1 VTAHHTISAK
11 TINLVAER
19 AGVAVLDVRRAL
31 LGLRVDGAAK
41 ILAELRAAGVEVSWL
56 RELSAAAQ
64 PLNPYVPG
72 AGATDINAERTPR
85 Q

>member
-1 VTAHHTISAK
+1 MSAHHTISAS
-11 TINLVAER
+11 TIALVAER

-31 LGLRVDGAAK
+31 LGLRVDGAPK
-41 ILAELRAAGVEVSWL
+41 ILAELRAAGVDTTFI

-72 AGATDINAERTPR
+72 ATTDIKR
-85 Q
+85 